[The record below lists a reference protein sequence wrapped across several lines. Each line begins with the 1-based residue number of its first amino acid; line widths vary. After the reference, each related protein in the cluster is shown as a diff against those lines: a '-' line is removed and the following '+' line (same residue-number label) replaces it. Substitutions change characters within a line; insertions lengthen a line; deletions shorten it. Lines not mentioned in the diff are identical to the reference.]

1 MKRPL
6 KAEEVKLWTVVASTV
21 RPAPGR
27 VLPTPSDTEPTP
39 PVVESKVGKAKAG
52 KAPPGPFV
60 KRKAAAPPAPPKP
73 TPAKPKT
80 PPAPSAIEPLRKRR
94 IARERDPIQARL
106 DLHGL
111 DQDQA
116 RAVLH
121 GFLQRA
127 HSQGFR
133 AVLVIT
139 GKGTLGDGVL
149 RRRTPDWL
157 AEPQVRPLIAGFSPA
172 ERHHG
177 GDGALY
183 IALKR
188 RL

>member
-6 KAEEVKLWTVVASTV
+6 RADEIKLWATVASTV

-27 VLPTPSDTEPTP
+27 TLPKLPETTPALQALE
-39 PVVESKVGKAKAG
+39 
-52 KAPPGPFV
+52 APPLPKPAKPCPGPRPMI
-60 KRKAAAPPAPPKP
+60 KHPPPPPAPKTKP
-73 TPAKPKT
+73 PQPHL
-80 PPAPSAIEPLRKRR
+80 SAAASIEPLRKRR
-94 IARERDPIQARL
+94 ISKEREPIEARL

-111 DQDQA
+111 DQDRA
-116 RAVLH
+116 RVVLH
-121 GFLQRA
+121 DFLLRA
-127 HSQGFR
+127 HGYGFR

-139 GKGTLGDGVL
+139 GKGVLGDGVL

-157 AEPQVRPLIAGFSPA
+157 AEPKVRPLIAGVSQA

-177 GDGALY
+177 GEGALY

-188 RL
+188 RR

>member
-6 KAEEVKLWTVVASTV
+6 KPDEVRIWTVVASTV
-21 RPAPGR
+21 RPAAGR
-27 VLPTPSDTEPTP
+27 TLPKPPEAELEPP
-39 PVVESKVGKAKAG
+39 LAKAKAG

-60 KRKAAAPPAPPKP
+60 KRKVAAAPAAPPKP
-73 TPAKPKT
+73 APAKPKT
-80 PPAPSAIEPLRKRR
+80 PPAPEAIEPLRKRR
-94 IARERDPIQARL
+94 IARERDPIEARL

-111 DQDQA
+111 DQDRA
-116 RAVLH
+116 RLVLH

-127 HSQGFR
+127 HDQGFR

-139 GKGTLGDGVL
+139 GKGMLGDGVL
-149 RRRTPDWL
+149 RRRTPEWL

-172 ERHHG
+172 ERQHG
-177 GDGALY
+177 GEGALY

-188 RL
+188 RRA

>member
-6 KAEEVKLWTVVASTV
+6 KADEVRLWTVVASTV

-27 VLPTPSDTEPTP
+27 SLPEPPEAAVEP
-39 PVVESKVGKAKAG
+39 PKIVAETG
-52 KAPPGPFV
+52 KAPPEARP
-60 KRKAAAPPAPPKP
+60 KTPKALAAPSPPP
-73 TPAKPKT
+73 SPHGKPKT
-80 PPAPSAIEPLRKRR
+80 PPAPAAIEPLRKRR
-94 IARERDPIQARL
+94 IARERDPIEARL

-111 DQDQA
+111 DQDRA
-116 RAVLH
+116 RMVLH

-127 HSQGFR
+127 HAQGFR

-149 RRRTPDWL
+149 RRRAPDWL
-157 AEPQVRPLIAGFSPA
+157 SEPQVRPLIAGFSPA

-177 GDGALY
+177 GEGALY

-188 RL
+188 RKP

>member
-6 KAEEVKLWTVVASTV
+6 KADEIRLWTLVASTV

-27 VLPTPSDTEPTP
+27 TLPKPPDLPPPEAPAATP
-39 PVVESKVGKAKAG
+39 PKRVKLKGAQPAAVA
-52 KAPPGPFV
+52 APPRP
-60 KRKAAAPPAPPKP
+60 APPAP
-73 TPAKPKT
+73 APKT
-80 PPAPSAIEPLRKRR
+80 PAPPGAIEPLRKRR
-94 IARERDPIQARL
+94 IARERDPIGARL

-111 DQDQA
+111 DQDRA
-116 RAVLH
+116 RVALH
-121 GFLQRA
+121 AFLQRA
-127 HSQGFR
+127 HAEGLR

-149 RRRTPDWL
+149 RRRAPDWL
-157 AEPQVRPLIAGFSPA
+157 SEPQVRPLIAGFSPA

-188 RL
+188 RRA